1 MNRNFTKLVRTG
13 MKGVGILAAIL
24 AGGLLTL
31 LTSCMSAPAATNSF
45 GLYQIE
51 CAGPTSQ
58 GSQLVKVW
66 IYSSSRNSSIDLFK
80 RYAVHGVIFK
90 GYAGGNGC
98 TPQSPMAA
106 NPALEMQRATFFE
119 PFFNTDRAYN
129 KYASQVGNA
138 IEQAGSGKNRKI
150 GAVISVSKDMLR
162 RDLEAA
168 GVLNGLSGGF

>member
-1 MNRNFTKLVRTG
+1 MKRNLTKFTGAGNTSFCL
-13 MKGVGILAAIL
+13 LAAFFTCSFM
-24 AGGLLTL
+24 ALLTA
-31 LTSCMSAPAATNSF
+31 CKSAPPATNSY

-66 IYSSSRNSSIDLFK
+66 VYANNRSVDIEMIK

-98 TPQSPMAA
+98 TSQRPMAT
-106 NPALEMQRATFFE
+106 NPALELQRATFFE
-119 PFFNTDRAYN
+119 PFFNTDKAYN

-138 IEQAGSGKNRKI
+138 MERAGSGSNRKV
-150 GAVISVSKDMLR
+150 GAVITVSKDMLR

-168 GVLNGLSGGF
+168 GILSGLSGGF